1 MGMTRD
7 IVPQMRIGLYIE
19 QVFFGLVTL
28 NILVQSPDSGE
39 LVVHQPKIAGCKLG
53 KKVRGEGETSYFSPL
68 PR

>member
-19 QVFFGLVTL
+19 QVFFGLVAL

-39 LVVHQPKIAGCKLG
+39 LVVWQANFD
-53 KKVRGEGETSYFSPL
+53 R
-68 PR
+68 